1 VELGAGYALGA
12 NLRLDAA
19 LSYAKHT
26 YEDFVTS
33 GGDLSG
39 KEIESA
45 PNFLG
50 NVRLTWNPVAR
61 SRILLEWVRVG
72 EYWMDAANTAKYEGY
87 DLFNLRADFA
97 LTPGISV
104 YGSVQN
110 LADARYAD
118 SASISSST
126 QVFSPGLPRTLYAGV
141 EVRW

>member
-1 VELGAGYALGA
+1 VELGAGFAFTA

-19 LSYAKHT
+19 LSYAEHT

-33 GGDLSG
+33 TANLSG

-50 NVRLTWNPVAR
+50 NLRLTWNPVAR
-61 SRILLEWVRVG
+61 SRVLLEWVRIG
-72 EYWMDAANTAKYEGY
+72 EYWMDAANTTKYEGH
-87 DLFNLRADFA
+87 DLFNLRADYA
-97 LTPGISV
+97 VTPGVSL

-110 LADARYAD
+110 LTDERYAD

-126 QVFSPGLPRTLYAGV
+126 PVFSPGLPRTLYGGV